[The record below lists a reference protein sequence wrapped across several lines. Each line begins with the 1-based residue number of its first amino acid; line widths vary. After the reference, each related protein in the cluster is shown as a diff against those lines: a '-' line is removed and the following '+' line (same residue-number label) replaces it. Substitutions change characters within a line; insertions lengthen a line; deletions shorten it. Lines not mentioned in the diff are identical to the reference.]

1 MKAIKKERG
10 LPGKATQEDGMKQ
23 QDPDKLP
30 LFEKMLAGACL
41 AALGTSLASESVFMM
56 TIFSVTVLAVVSLM
70 METWR

>member
-1 MKAIKKERG
+1 
-10 LPGKATQEDGMKQ
+10 MKQ